1 MLKVLQISSS
11 DISGGASIAAYRLHQ
26 GLQRVGIDSSILV
39 GNKQSGDRHVNQIS
53 KRRYVNKAL
62 SRIGASFGLHY
73 LTIPDTWQI
82 KKHPFYQTADIL
94 NLHNLHG
101 EYFNYLALSQLT
113 ANIPAVYPLH
123 DMWSFTGHCA
133 YSFTCE
139 KWQSGCG
146 SCPNLSTYP
155 AVKIDNTQ
163 LEWRLKKWVYDKSNL
178 TIVTPSQ
185 WLKQQAEKSILIA
198 NKTTQIYWIPNGI
211 PTTIFQPLDQQL
223 CRSVLGLPQNKYI
236 LAFAAQ
242 NLNDPRKGSD
252 LLQKALQLIPTSL
265 KQEIQLLILG
275 NQSAGFLADID
286 IPAISLGYVEGDRL
300 KTIFYNAADLLLCPT
315 RADNLPLVLQE
326 AMACGTPLVSF
337 DIGGVPDLVR
347 PGVTGYLAQ
356 PEDPQDLCNGIVQLL
371 EDKTLRGKMAQNCR
385 RIAETEYPIELQ
397 AQRYI
402 DLYQQILNQKTTA

>member
-1 MLKVLQISSS
+1 MKILQISTS

-26 GLQRVGIDSSILV
+26 GLRQAGIGSKILV
-39 GNKQSGDRHVNQIS
+39 GNKQSGDRHVDQIS

-62 SRIGASFGLHY
+62 SRISASFGLHY
-73 LTIPDTWQI
+73 LTIADTWQI

-101 EYFNYLALSQLT
+101 EYFNYLALSALT
-113 ANIPAVYPLH
+113 ENIPAVYTLH

-139 KWQSGCG
+139 KWQFGCG

-185 WLKQQAEKSILIA
+185 WLKQQAEKSIFKAKKIHLIPHGLDIQLY
-198 NKTTQIYWIPNGI
+198 K
-211 PTTIFQPLDQQL
+211 PLDSKL
-223 CRSVLGLPQNKYI
+223 CRTILDLPQDKYI
-236 LAFAAQ
+236 IGFAAQ

-252 LLQKALQLIPTSL
+252 LLQKALQKLPQSL
-265 KQEIQLLILG
+265 KKNLQILTLG
-275 NQSAGFLADID
+275 NQSTSFLQNID
-286 IPAISLGYVEGDRL
+286 IPALSLGYVEGDAL
-300 KTIFYNAADLLLCPT
+300 KAIFYAAVDLFICPT
-315 RADNLPLVLQE
+315 RADIFGLVLQE

-371 EDKTLRGKMAQNCR
+371 EDNALREKMAQNCR

-402 DLYQQILNQKTTA
+402 ELYQQILNQKTTA

>member
-1 MLKVLQISSS
+1 MKVLQISIS
-11 DISGGASIAAYRLHQ
+11 DITGGASIAAYRLHQ
-26 GLQRVGIDSSILV
+26 GLQRAKNDSKVLV
-39 GNKQSGDRHVNQIS
+39 GQKNSSDPNVTEIS

-62 SRIGASFGLHY
+62 SRIAATAGLNY
-73 LTIPDTWQI
+73 LSIFDTWQI

-113 ANIPAVYPLH
+113 ANIPAVYTLH

-133 YSFTCE
+133 YSFACE

-155 AVKIDNTQ
+155 AVKIDNTH
-163 LEWRLKKWVYDKSNL
+163 LEWQLKKWVYNQSNL

-185 WLKQQAEKSILIA
+185 WLKREAEKSVLQDKKIH
-198 NKTTQIYWIPNGI
+198 WIPNGI
-211 PTTIFQPLDQQL
+211 PTQIFQPIDQQL
-223 CRSVLGLPQNKYI
+223 CRTILGLPQDKYI

-252 LLQKALQLIPTSL
+252 LLQKALQLIPASL
-265 KQEIQLLILG
+265 KQESLLLILG

-300 KTIFYNAADLLLCPT
+300 KAIFYNAADLFLCPT

-326 AMACGTPLVSF
+326 SMACGIPLVSF

-347 PGVTGYLAQ
+347 PGVTGYLAK
-356 PEDPQDLCNGIVQLL
+356 PEDPQDFCHGIVQLL
-371 EDKTLRGKMAQNCR
+371 ADKTLREIMGQNCR

-402 DLYQQILNQKTTA
+402 ELYQQILNQKTTA